1 MYEAR
6 TTVEMI
12 SAVFASQIAG
22 RPIAFPLENRQH
34 PLRGPA

>member
-12 SAVFASQIAG
+12 CGVFESHRIG
-22 RPIAFPLENRQH
+22 GTVNLPLKNRENA
-34 PLRGPA
+34 LSML